1 MSLKR
6 SPSGK
11 AASGLRQRLW
21 SRGMVFASQHR
32 MRFQSLLELALFSA
46 VLTSETACVVDK
58 ACTAD
63 LRFHD
68 VEVKRDLA
76 IPFADATKL
85 SFEACSGSGGAT
97 RCETTQ
103 VVSGMLGTGKLDSI
117 VRGTVSELADGTAR
131 VEAKIRV
138 NDAFT
143 SSPTPVSL
151 RATDSS
157 GARILDASGQVR
169 WEDEECH
176 PQPLDDSI

>member
-1 MSLKR
+1 
-6 SPSGK
+6 
-11 AASGLRQRLW
+11 
-21 SRGMVFASQHR
+21 
-32 MRFQSLLELALFSA
+32 MRFRSLLELALFSV
-46 VLTSETACVVDK
+46 VLTSATACVVEK

-63 LRFHD
+63 LRLHD

-85 SFEACSGSGGAT
+85 SFEACAGSGGAA

-103 VVSGMLGTGKLDSI
+103 VVSGMLGTGRLDSI

-131 VEAKIRV
+131 VEAKIQV

-157 GARILDASGQVR
+157 GAEILDASGQVR

-176 PQPLDDSI
+176 PKPLDNSI